1 MSSGYQ
7 KFIAMGNL
15 TKAPELKTTPNGVS
29 VCSFTI
35 AVNRERSED
44 KADFIPCVAWRG
56 TAEFVS
62 TYFSKGKPIG
72 VEGTLQSR
80 TYTDKDGNNRTA
92 YEVVCS
98 RCFFVGNGSSN
109 GNAREVADVSET
121 PQAENGFAEVEDDD
135 LPF

>member
-7 KFIAMGNL
+7 KFIAIGNL
-15 TKAPELKTTPNGVS
+15 TKAPELKTTPSGVS

-62 TYFSKGKPIG
+62 TYFSKGRPIG

-98 RCFFVGNGSSN
+98 HCFFVGSGSGN
-109 GNAREVADVSET
+109 GNAGEVAKDTANPQVEDGFVET
-121 PQAENGFAEVEDDD
+121 EDDD

>member
-1 MSSGYQ
+1 MSNGYQ

-62 TYFSKGKPIG
+62 TYFSKGKSIG

-80 TYTDKDGNNRTA
+80 TYTDKDGNNRTV

-98 RCFFVGNGSSN
+98 RCFFVGSGSGN
-109 GNAREVADVSET
+109 ENAREVANVSET